1 MQPVWAFL
9 DAISRQFR
17 RRPIGLVLL
26 VHTIATLVG
35 CTQLNPTRTGYL
47 TDYSQLQVTEKRIP
61 LVRPRVV
68 ESGCLGA
75 EALKDID
82 SFFIEPIGWKVG
94 EVVPGSFEETCRK
107 NLSNTLRASLTREL
121 GALKPVVDEP
131 GTRTARV
138 RAAVTQVAYARPLL
152 NSALTVV
159 AVPIFNGG
167 GVVEAE
173 VIAPDDRQIAA
184 IVAALPG
191 RAFDVMGYYTWQGH
205 AEKAMRRSACRLRKL
220 FAKPPAPV
228 RSATGYRI
236 HNDPANGRCV
246 RLPS

>member
-1 MQPVWAFL
+1 MMQPVRAFL
-9 DAISRQFR
+9 DAISRRFHR
-17 RRPIGLVLL
+17 RAIGLVLL
-26 VHTIATLVG
+26 VHTLATLAG
-35 CTQLNPTRTGYL
+35 CAQLNPTRTGYL

-94 EVVPGSFEETCRK
+94 EVVPGSFEEACRK

-121 GALKPVVDEP
+121 GALKPVVEEP

-191 RAFDVMGYYTWQGH
+191 RPFDVMGYYTWQAH
-205 AEKAMRRSACRLRKL
+205 AETAMPRSACRLRKL
-220 FAKPPAPV
+220 LAKPPAPV
-228 RSATGYRI
+228 RSATGYRL
-236 HNDPANGRCV
+236 HNDPANGR
-246 RLPS
+246 